1 MLAHIG
7 RPIAP
12 HELWSAWSVD
22 PSLVLVLLTVAALY
36 AHAVHARPRA
46 VRGRAGIER
55 WRMVAFGAGMLTVVV
70 ALVSPLDRLA
80 EALFA
85 AHMVQHLLLTVV
97 AAPLLVLGR
106 ANIALRS
113 AVPVDVRRR
122 AGRRLAR
129 GLRRAGPAAAVSL
142 GVGAHVATL
151 LLWHVPAA
159 YDAALRLPSVHV
171 TEHVTLLLGGLA
183 FWVVVGAGRR
193 RPVPAA
199 GLAAFVA
206 SLVSVLLA
214 AAMTVADRPWYTS
227 HLTSTSAWGLSP
239 LEDQQLAAAIMWVPG
254 GLVYLAA
261 AGVVVF
267 RWIRD
272 DERAGVH
279 PAPAARQ

>member
-1 MLAHIG
+1 MLAHTG

-12 HELWSAWSVD
+12 HELWSAWSLD
-22 PSLVLVLLTVAALY
+22 PSVVVVLLTVLALY
-36 AHAVHARPRA
+36 AHAVHGQPRA
-46 VRGRAGIER
+46 GRGRVGIAR
-55 WRMVAFGAGMLTVVV
+55 WRLGAFGAGMFALVV

-85 AHMVQHLLLTVV
+85 AHMVQHLLLAVV

-106 ANIALRS
+106 AHLVLRS
-113 AVPVDVRRR
+113 TVPIDLRRHV
-122 AGRRLAR
+122 GRQVASR
-129 GLRRAGPAAAVSL
+129 LRRAGPAAAVTL
-142 GVGAHVATL
+142 GVGAHLATL

-159 YDAALRLPSVHV
+159 YDAALRLPVVHLA
-171 TEHVTLLLGGLA
+171 EHVTLLLGGLA
-183 FWVVVGAGRR
+183 FWAVVGAGRR

-214 AAMTVADRPWYTS
+214 AALTVAERPWFAS
-227 HLTSTSAWGLSP
+227 HLTSTWAWGLSP

-261 AGVVVF
+261 AGIVVF
-267 RWIRD
+267 RWIRA
-272 DERAGVH
+272 DERSGAHPVPAG
-279 PAPAARQ
+279 RQ